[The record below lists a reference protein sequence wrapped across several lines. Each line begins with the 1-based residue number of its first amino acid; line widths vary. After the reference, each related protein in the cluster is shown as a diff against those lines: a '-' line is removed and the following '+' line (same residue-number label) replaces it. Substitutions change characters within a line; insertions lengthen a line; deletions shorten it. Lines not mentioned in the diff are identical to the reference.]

1 MWRSEARDLR
11 ADGYGWADIAR
22 VLQPKYFPDS
32 SQEKVAE
39 RVRSYMRRNRDNILE
54 EHGLDPLKWRVTHF
68 KTRNK
73 FSQVSVRPIDEISLD
88 DIDKKF
94 ENLCR
99 EPEYEVYRTKTSR
112 PMLAEVNIADLHLG
126 KMCWHGISEG
136 NYDHKIA
143 REMFYGI
150 VDDICEELS
159 ERNIEKILFVW
170 SNDYFNADTID
181 NKTTAGTPQDVDSRF
196 EKLFDVGVS
205 LLVHAIKQ
213 FVKIA
218 PVETFYTPSNH
229 DKMASFYAIRLVEAY
244 FRNHANVTVHK
255 SVKRR
260 FYYSYG
266 NSLIGFCHGDQEGRA
281 SRTKQRASRLASLMP
296 IEAREQWGKA
306 VYREMHTAHLHS
318 EQMIQEING
327 VIVRRVSTPTE
338 NDSWH
343 VESAFVGQVRKAQ
356 TFLWDKEHGLK
367 CIINTPIT

>member
-1 MWRSEARDLR
+1 MWRNDAQGLR
-11 ADGYGWADIAR
+11 EQGLGWADIGR
-22 VLQPKYFPDS
+22 ELQPKYFPNS
-32 SQEKVAE
+32 SIEKVSE
-39 RVRSYMRRNRDNILE
+39 RVRSYMRRNRTNVLE
-54 EHGLDPLKWRVTHF
+54 EHGLDPDKWQVTHF

-73 FSQVSVRPIDEISLD
+73 FSQVSVRPVAGISLD
-88 DIDKKF
+88 NLEERF
-94 ENLCR
+94 EKLCR
-99 EPEYEVYRTKTSR
+99 PKEYVVYRTKQSR

-126 KMCWHGISEG
+126 KMCWQGISEG

-143 REMFYGI
+143 REIFYNV
-150 VDDICEELS
+150 VDEICDELA

-196 EKLFDVGVS
+196 EKLFDVGVE
-205 LLVHAIKQ
+205 LLIHAINK
-213 FVKIA
+213 FVQIA

-229 DKMASFYAIRLVEAY
+229 DKMASFYAVRLVEAY

-266 NSLIGFCHGDQEGRA
+266 NSLIGFCHGDQEGRE

-296 IEAREQWGKA
+296 IEAREQWGGA
-306 VYREMHTAHLHS
+306 VYREMHCAHLHS

-343 VESAFVGQVRKAQ
+343 VESAFVGQVRKTQ